1 MKLILPKYFT
11 LVGLICIL
19 SSCNGQ
25 VKQKKIED
33 NITIGKIENPNGNVY
48 CGFLD
53 KDDNLWFG
61 TTNDGVYKFDGS
73 NFVHFTEKDGLSNNK
88 ISCIY
93 QVDNGDL
100 WFGTAN
106 GISIFN
112 GTKFTHLNIPEYKI
126 STDWLKK
133 SYPMVNPNEVQS
145 IVQDKNGMYW
155 IGTNGAGAYRYDGK
169 SFTNHLLEIGDTMPD
184 GLYHNVIQKIT
195 EDNYGN
201 LWFASMSHG
210 GVHKFDGKTFTQYM
224 PKDGLSDDQ
233 VRTIIVDSKGIIWFG
248 FNGNRESGLTSFNGN
263 SFQTFTEKDGLCTK
277 NVRAI
282 YEDTQGN
289 LWVGG
294 MQGFCVY
301 NGKEFTRFVD
311 DKNVTYERIV
321 FIVGDKEDNIWF
333 GGTNG
338 FWKYD
343 GEVVTDMTRRNK

>member
-11 LVGLICIL
+11 LVGLIFIL

-33 NITIGKIENPNGNVY
+33 NITTGKTEKPNGNVY

-73 NFVHFTEKDGLSNNK
+73 NFVHFTEKEGLSNNK

-112 GTKFTHLNIPEYKI
+112 GTKFTHLKIPEYKI

-145 IVQDKNGMYW
+145 IVQDKNGMFW

-169 SFTNHLLEIGDTMPD
+169 SFTNLLSEIGDTMPD

-210 GVHKFDGKTFTQYM
+210 GANKFDGETFTQYM
-224 PKDGLSDDQ
+224 PKDGISDDQ
-233 VRTIIVDSKGIIWFG
+233 IRIIIVDSKGIIWFG

-311 DKNVTYERIV
+311 NKNVTYERIV

-343 GEVVTDMTRRNK
+343 GEVVTDMTRKNK